1 MKAITT
7 NDYRSL
13 AAFRYHIRKYLNFS
27 DSAARSAG
35 LEPKQYELL
44 LAVKGGPEGMT
55 ATVGVLA
62 EQLNLRHHSTVE
74 LVNRAEGKGLV
85 RRRRFSIGRSY
96 VMVELTAKGNRALKK
111 AVALRLKELRRAGPL
126 LAKILSDLSSSSSSP
141 A

>member
-1 MKAITT
+1 MKPITT
-7 NDYRSL
+7 NDYRAL

-27 DSAARSAG
+27 DGAARSAG

-44 LAVKGGPEGMT
+44 LAVKGVPEGMT

-74 LVNRAEGKGLV
+74 LVNRAEEKGLV
-85 RRRRFSIGRSY
+85 HRRRFSIGRSY
-96 VMVELTAKGNRALKK
+96 VMVELTVKGHRALNK

-126 LAKILSDLSSSSSSP
+126 LARILSNLSNG
-141 A
+141 

>member
-1 MKAITT
+1 MKRIATD
-7 NDYRSL
+7 DYRAL

-44 LAVKGGPEGMT
+44 LAIKGVPEGVT
-55 ATVGVLA
+55 ATVGALA
-62 EQLNLRHHSTVE
+62 EQLDLRHHSTVE
-74 LVNRAEGKGLV
+74 LVNRAEEKALV

-96 VMVELTAKGNRALKK
+96 VMVELTSKGDRALNK

-126 LAKILSDLSSSSSSP
+126 LANILSDLSTVKAP
-141 A
+141 